1 MQAPAGGVLAR
12 EPLLTRILIRRFLY
26 RHPKAWGG
34 AYLAAGCVH
43 VLLGIVLSAYGYGW
57 GAGLI
62 AIAALE
68 LWVAHRLLVAPLP
81 LRVRQLEHAR
91 ARAVDDAAEQL
102 RRIERDLHDGAQA
115 QLLAVAMKLALA
127 RDKLA
132 AAIDGTETGTGT
144 GPTDLPRILEL
155 VTAAQHGAAVAITE
169 LRDLARGIHP
179 PVLDQGLGPALSTL
193 AARSQVPVELTV
205 DVPERPSAAIE
216 TIAYFCAAELL
227 TNLAKHST
235 ARHATL
241 TAVHAGGLLRIQ
253 VNDDGAGG
261 ARLDGRGGLSGL
273 LDRVGTVDGKLW
285 ITSPPGGPTSVT
297 VELPSRA

>member
-1 MQAPAGGVLAR
+1 MGIPTEVINAR
-12 EPLLTRILIRRFLY
+12 RSLVTRILIKRFLY

-34 AYLAAGCVH
+34 AYLVAGCVH
-43 VLLGIVLSAYGYGW
+43 VFLGLILAAYGFWW
-57 GAGLI
+57 GTGLI

-81 LRVRQLEHAR
+81 LRVRQLEHSR
-91 ARAVDDAAEQL
+91 ARAVDDAAETL

-127 RDKLA
+127 REKLT
-132 AAIDGTETGTGT
+132 AAIGGTGT
-144 GPTDLPRILEL
+144 TDLQRVLEL
-155 VTAAQHGAAVAITE
+155 VVAAQHGARVAITE

-179 PVLDQGLGPALSTL
+179 PVLDQGLGPALATL
-193 AARSQVPVELTV
+193 AAGCEVPVELTV

-227 TNLAKHST
+227 TNVAKHSA
-235 ARHATL
+235 ARHADIEV
-241 TAVHAGGLLRIQ
+241 VHTGGRLRVQ
-253 VNDDGAGG
+253 VGDDGTGG
-261 ARLDGRGGLSGL
+261 ARLDGHGGLSGL

-285 ITSPPGGPTSVT
+285 ISSPLGGPTSVT

>member
-1 MQAPAGGVLAR
+1 MQAPEGDVPVQ
-12 EPLLTRILIRRFLY
+12 ESLLVRILIKRFLY

-34 AYLAAGCVH
+34 AYLVAGCVH
-43 VLLGIVLSAYGYGW
+43 VFLGLILAAYGFWW
-57 GAGLI
+57 GTGLI

-81 LRVRQLEHAR
+81 LRVRQLEHSR
-91 ARAVDDAAEQL
+91 ARAVDDAAETL

-132 AAIDGTETGTGT
+132 AAIGGT
-144 GPTDLPRILEL
+144 GPTDLQRVLEL
-155 VTAAQHGAAVAITE
+155 VVAAHDGATVAITE

-179 PVLDQGLGPALSTL
+179 PVLDQGLGPALTTL
-193 AARSQVPVELTV
+193 AARGQVPVDLAV

-227 TNLAKHST
+227 TNVAKHSA
-235 ARHATL
+235 ARHVTL
-241 TAVHAGGLLRIQ
+241 EAVHAGGLLRIQ
-253 VNDDGAGG
+253 VSDDGTGG
-261 ARLDGRGGLSGL
+261 ARLDGHGGLSGL
-273 LDRVGTVDGKLW
+273 LDRVGTVDGKLR
-285 ITSPPGGPTSVT
+285 ISSSPGGPTSVT

>member
-1 MQAPAGGVLAR
+1 MGIPTEVINAR
-12 EPLLTRILIRRFLY
+12 RSLVTRILVKRFLY

-34 AYLAAGCVH
+34 AYLVAGCVH
-43 VLLGIVLSAYGYGW
+43 VFLGLILAAYGFWW
-57 GAGLI
+57 GTGLI

-81 LRVRQLEHAR
+81 LRVRQLEHSR
-91 ARAVDDAAEQL
+91 ARAVDDAAETL

-132 AAIDGTETGTGT
+132 AAIGGT
-144 GPTDLPRILEL
+144 GPTDLQRVLEL
-155 VTAAQHGAAVAITE
+155 VVAAHDGATVAITE

-179 PVLDQGLGPALSTL
+179 PVLDQGLGPALTTL
-193 AARSQVPVELTV
+193 AARGQVPVDLAV

-227 TNLAKHST
+227 TNVAKHSA

-241 TAVHAGGLLRIQ
+241 EAVHAGGLLRIQ
-253 VNDDGAGG
+253 VSDDGTGG
-261 ARLDGRGGLSGL
+261 ARLDGHGGLSGL
-273 LDRVGTVDGKLW
+273 LDRVGTVDGKLR
-285 ITSPPGGPTSVT
+285 ISSSPGGPTSVT

>member
-1 MQAPAGGVLAR
+1 MGIPTEVINAR
-12 EPLLTRILIRRFLY
+12 RSLVTRILIKRFLY

-34 AYLAAGCVH
+34 AYLVAGCVH
-43 VLLGIVLSAYGYGW
+43 VFLGLILAAYGFWW
-57 GAGLI
+57 GTGLI

-81 LRVRQLEHAR
+81 LRVRQLEHSR
-91 ARAVDDAAEQL
+91 ARAVDDAAETL

-132 AAIDGTETGTGT
+132 AAIGGT
-144 GPTDLPRILEL
+144 GPTDLQRVLEL
-155 VTAAQHGAAVAITE
+155 VVAAHDGATVAITE

-179 PVLDQGLGPALSTL
+179 PVLDQGLGPALTTL
-193 AARSQVPVELTV
+193 AARGQVPVDLAV

-227 TNLAKHST
+227 ANLAKHST

-241 TAVHAGGLLRIQ
+241 AAVHAGGLLRIQ

-285 ITSPPGGPTSVT
+285 ISSPPGGPTSVT

>member
-1 MQAPAGGVLAR
+1 MQAPEGDVPVQ
-12 EPLLTRILIRRFLY
+12 ESLLVRILIKRFLY

-34 AYLAAGCVH
+34 AYLVAGCVH
-43 VLLGIVLSAYGYGW
+43 VFLGLILAAYGFWW
-57 GAGLI
+57 GTGLI

-81 LRVRQLEHAR
+81 LRVRQLEHSR
-91 ARAVDDAAEQL
+91 ARAVDDAAETL

-132 AAIDGTETGTGT
+132 AAIGGT
-144 GPTDLPRILEL
+144 GPTDLQRVLEL
-155 VTAAQHGAAVAITE
+155 VVAAHDGATVAITE

-179 PVLDQGLGPALSTL
+179 PVLDQGLGPALTTL
-193 AARSQVPVELTV
+193 AARGQVPVDLAV
-205 DVPERPSAAIE
+205 DVAERPSAAIE

-227 TNLAKHST
+227 TNVAKHSA

-241 TAVHAGGLLRIQ
+241 EAVHAGGLLRIQ
-253 VNDDGAGG
+253 VSDDGTGG
-261 ARLDGRGGLSGL
+261 ARLDGHGGLSGL
-273 LDRVGTVDGKLW
+273 LDRVGTVDGKLR
-285 ITSPPGGPTSVT
+285 ISSSPGGPTSVT